1 MLIISLIFT
10 VLISLTMIGF
20 GYMLSKKTPKG
31 INSLIGYRSPMST
44 KNLDT
49 WKFANEYSGRFWI
62 KSGFITAAVSII
74 LAFALQPISIY
85 QKLMFAMIY
94 VQIAVLLLVI
104 PFTEIAL
111 RKKFYKTGEKKS
123 DNDY

>member
-62 KSGFITAAVSII
+62 KSGFITAAVSNNSCFCASAHKYLPEAYVCDDICPNSRT
-74 LAFALQPISIY
+74 AFGY
-85 QKLMFAMIY
+85 
-94 VQIAVLLLVI
+94 
-104 PFTEIAL
+104 T
-111 RKKFYKTGEKKS
+111 FYRNCS
-123 DNDY
+123 